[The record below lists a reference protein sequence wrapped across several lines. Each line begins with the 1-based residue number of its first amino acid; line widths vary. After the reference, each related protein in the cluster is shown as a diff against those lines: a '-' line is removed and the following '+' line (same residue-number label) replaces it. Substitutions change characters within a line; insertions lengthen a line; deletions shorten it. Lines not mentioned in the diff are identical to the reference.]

1 LAGPAAAR
9 CRRQLPLEQSLLV
22 KAEQLT
28 NPVAYHGEGPVW
40 SDAWGG
46 LRWVDMLD
54 GDVLSLAPDGSVDR
68 RHVGD
73 VAAIVRPRRG
83 GGAVLGIERGFALED
98 PGGSI
103 RRLGDLWDGDDVR
116 MNEGGCDPDGRFYC
130 GSMAYD
136 QRPGAGSL
144 YRLDVDGEVTV
155 VLEDV
160 TISNGLDWS
169 PDDSLAYY
177 IDTPSHEVSVFDY
190 DTDRGLTGRR
200 TFIEIPSEDGGPDG
214 LTVDEEG
221 GIWVAL
227 FGGSAVHRYTDQGE
241 LDQVVEVEARQVT
254 ACCFGGPGLDRL
266 YITTSRENVEP
277 DDDPLAGSLFTVMPG
292 VAGLPVRD
300 FAG

>member
-1 LAGPAAAR
+1 M
-9 CRRQLPLEQSLLV
+9 

-28 NPVAYHGEGPVW
+28 EPVTYHGEGPVW
-40 SDAWGG
+40 SDDWGG

-54 GDVLSLAPDGSVDR
+54 GDILSLGADDSIGR
-68 RHVGD
+68 RHVDD

-98 PGGSI
+98 ADGTVT
-103 RRLGDLWDGDDVR
+103 RLGDLWVGDDVR

-136 QRPGAGSL
+136 QRTGAGSL
-144 YRLDVDGEVTV
+144 YRLDADGEVTV
-155 VLEDV
+155 VLENV

-177 IDTPSHEVSVFDY
+177 IDTPTRQVSLFDY
-190 DTDRGLTGRR
+190 DSGQGLTGRR
-200 TFIEIPSEDGGPDG
+200 TFVDIPREQGDPDG
-214 LTVDEEG
+214 LAVDVEG

-227 FGGSAVHRYTDQGE
+227 FKGSAVHRYTAAGK
-241 LDQVVEVEARQVT
+241 LDDVIEVAARQVT
-254 ACCFGGPGLDRL
+254 ACCFGGPNLDRL
-266 YITTSRENVEP
+266 YITTSRENLEP
-277 DDDPLAGSLFTVMPG
+277 DDDPLAGSLFTAMPG
-292 VAGLPVRD
+292 VTGLPVRD